1 LDGEDAIIPM
11 HDAKPT
17 MALITKL
24 SSKRT
29 LQTILDTGSGHHI
42 FDEVEN
48 PTFKRMRLTGIAGET
63 ISNVKG
69 AVGNLKDVIQLR
81 NTPANLI
88 SVGKLFEDEKWLKFI
103 LEKNRDDPKEQYWW
117 GITIDGNR
125 MLIGV
130 RNHESNLLYN
140 ANMEAIN
147 SDSRRDQSA
156 RAFVAEARNSITPR
170 FRLKRSRHDIK
181 ETNVYEQ
188 HYVALG
194 VPNPRDLKI
203 IDDNFET
210 PIFDVEGRKAIETMS
225 RESYNMGRQSK
236 HKYSAKRRRGKA
248 SQKITSMVATTSN
261 SIMCIGCSRNQ
272 AATTCVFGRCAI
284 CCPGNDECPR
294 HYNPQHIKKQGKG
307 ERIFALSLT
316 RAQRLERRN
325 TNKAKDVEVQ
335 QELEALN
342 KRTMQP
348 QYLDYLS
355 IDGMALEE
363 RKKDGTRETMIIID
377 HHTKKIFEFHCRTR
391 EDTVKRLR
399 EWIVNTVDSESRRL
413 NQQHRIRRIKMD
425 GLSVQ
430 RGTKI
435 KDMLSKLG
443 IARATIPPGSHRSNG
458 LVENAIK
465 KVKAS
470 AKSIWHELGHG
481 MPKHFYFAAVT
492 QAIAALNILPCRG
505 NPGNISAFEMINGRK
520 PRIADIPIT
529 TFASVTAKSLDVPK
543 QGKPGT
549 FNGVYLHEEGLN
561 AALIW
566 NPRTGR
572 TVVRSNIVVNEKRS
586 SYPPDR
592 IQRMMR
598 GQLVHP
604 ISSTTYEK
612 VRRPVNAGNTR
623 KITTSKHK
631 EEYKGEWHDYELRTC
646 NGVPLDKGAY
656 HCPTCDKSID
666 TMQGLRTHFTK
677 MHNHENQQN
686 MAALMKIDNR
696 EQHGTEYNDIPALVY
711 SESESESESDED
723 EDSDPEEED
732 SVANKIGKW
741 FRRTFPNADG
751 EKSVPNVDVNKCYIP
766 NADGEK
772 SVPNVDDNNC
782 CIPNADGEK
791 SVPNANDN
799 KCYIPNADG
808 EKSVPDVD
816 DKNEDI
822 PDADGEKSVPDVDDK
837 NEDIPDADDKKEI
850 CLQTEAET
858 RDECIEAAYK
868 KLARNQELDLDRQWD
883 PNENDTEWSTLRHEF
898 QIEDDDKT
906 VFANIGMDFRGAEEC
921 KESID
926 GTFCFGEFEL
936 PRDSEMNIIRSPE
949 AMQRLTPRNM
959 RDVAQSPFRDELL
972 EALQTEIDT
981 LNRHN
986 VFSKMQTWRPMGR
999 KPIRLKTIFKAKWKT
1014 GVDGEPEFVKWKA
1027 RIVARGFSAIE
1038 GVDYDPTRVSSPVG
1052 RASSYMLALA
1062 EVASK
1067 GMLAFYFDIQAA
1079 YLLTKT
1085 NEDIWIEMPKGLEIH
1100 EGEAGKYCKLNRYL
1114 YGLKTSGFEWHETF
1128 SKFLLKLKF
1137 TKSRNDPCMFTKLTR
1152 DGGLMRI
1159 ILYVDD
1165 ALCTTNSEEM
1175 WHDIREQVDARF
1187 KMSEHGPLT
1196 NILGMNVIHD
1206 RETKTIRINQRLKI
1220 EALIERF
1227 GMQEERAKPLTPL
1240 APGRTADRADM
1251 PTNPEEEEKEAGLAT
1266 SPLRPNGFLKY
1277 QELIDEYRSLLG
1289 SLSHIATWGRNDIKH
1304 AVYLLARH
1312 QAKPSARDYKSALR
1326 ILNYLKGT
1334 INLEM
1339 VLGALPFD
1347 ESSPVEAMVDSNFDT
1362 PSTTGFV
1369 ITVWGSVIHAESR
1382 KQGAISRSTMEAEL
1396 IAASQCTAMVKYI
1409 RRVLIEDFRCNLP
1422 ATPMAEDNTG
1432 CIGVAKGG
1440 GNHKRR
1446 RHIRVADAWIYQE
1459 AALAKTIELYQIK
1472 SKDNVADMFT
1482 KSLESPAFIKFRD
1495 IIMGMR
1501 NPKNDPDESSE

>member
-1 LDGEDAIIPM
+1 MDGEDAIIPM

-69 AVGNLKDVIQLR
+69 AVGKLKDVIQLR

-147 SDSRRDQSA
+147 SDSRRHQSA

-188 HYVALG
+188 RYVALG

-316 RAQRLERRN
+316 RTQRLERRN

-377 HHTKKIFEFHCRTR
+377 RHTKKIFEFHCRTR
-391 EDTVKRLR
+391 EDIVKRLR

-492 QAIAALNILPCRG
+492 QAITALNILPCRG

-561 AALIW
+561 AARIW

-696 EQHGTEYNDIPALVY
+696 EQHGTEHNDIPALVY

-741 FRRTFPNADG
+741 FRRTFPN
-751 EKSVPNVDVNKCYIP
+751 
-766 NADGEK
+766 
-772 SVPNVDDNNC
+772 
-782 CIPNADGEK
+782 
-791 SVPNANDN
+791 
-799 KCYIPNADG
+799 
-808 EKSVPDVD
+808 
-816 DKNEDI
+816 
-822 PDADGEKSVPDVDDK
+822 ADGEKSVPDVDDK

-936 PRDSEMNIIRSPE
+936 PRDSEMNIIRSPD

-1382 KQGAISRSTMEAEL
+1382 KQGAIARSTMEAEL

>member
-1 LDGEDAIIPM
+1 M
-11 HDAKPT
+11 
-17 MALITKL
+17 
-24 SSKRT
+24 
-29 LQTILDTGSGHHI
+29 
-42 FDEVEN
+42 
-48 PTFKRMRLTGIAGET
+48 
-63 ISNVKG
+63 
-69 AVGNLKDVIQLR
+69 
-81 NTPANLI
+81 
-88 SVGKLFEDEKWLKFI
+88 
-103 LEKNRDDPKEQYWW
+103 
-117 GITIDGNR
+117 
-125 MLIGV
+125 
-130 RNHESNLLYN
+130 
-140 ANMEAIN
+140 
-147 SDSRRDQSA
+147 
-156 RAFVAEARNSITPR
+156 
-170 FRLKRSRHDIK
+170 
-181 ETNVYEQ
+181 
-188 HYVALG
+188 
-194 VPNPRDLKI
+194 
-203 IDDNFET
+203 
-210 PIFDVEGRKAIETMS
+210 
-225 RESYNMGRQSK
+225 
-236 HKYSAKRRRGKA
+236 
-248 SQKITSMVATTSN
+248 
-261 SIMCIGCSRNQ
+261 
-272 AATTCVFGRCAI
+272 
-284 CCPGNDECPR
+284 
-294 HYNPQHIKKQGKG
+294 
-307 ERIFALSLT
+307 
-316 RAQRLERRN
+316 
-325 TNKAKDVEVQ
+325 
-335 QELEALN
+335 
-342 KRTMQP
+342 
-348 QYLDYLS
+348 
-355 IDGMALEE
+355 
-363 RKKDGTRETMIIID
+363 
-377 HHTKKIFEFHCRTR
+377 
-391 EDTVKRLR
+391 
-399 EWIVNTVDSESRRL
+399 
-413 NQQHRIRRIKMD
+413 
-425 GLSVQ
+425 
-430 RGTKI
+430 
-435 KDMLSKLG
+435 
-443 IARATIPPGSHRSNG
+443 
-458 LVENAIK
+458 
-465 KVKAS
+465 
-470 AKSIWHELGHG
+470 
-481 MPKHFYFAAVT
+481 
-492 QAIAALNILPCRG
+492 
-505 NPGNISAFEMINGRK
+505 
-520 PRIADIPIT
+520 
-529 TFASVTAKSLDVPK
+529 
-543 QGKPGT
+543 
-549 FNGVYLHEEGLN
+549 
-561 AALIW
+561 
-566 NPRTGR
+566 
-572 TVVRSNIVVNEKRS
+572 
-586 SYPPDR
+586 
-592 IQRMMR
+592 
-598 GQLVHP
+598 
-604 ISSTTYEK
+604 
-612 VRRPVNAGNTR
+612 
-623 KITTSKHK
+623 
-631 EEYKGEWHDYELRTC
+631 
-646 NGVPLDKGAY
+646 
-656 HCPTCDKSID
+656 
-666 TMQGLRTHFTK
+666 
-677 MHNHENQQN
+677 
-686 MAALMKIDNR
+686 
-696 EQHGTEYNDIPALVY
+696 
-711 SESESESESDED
+711 
-723 EDSDPEEED
+723 
-732 SVANKIGKW
+732 
-741 FRRTFPNADG
+741 
-751 EKSVPNVDVNKCYIP
+751 
-766 NADGEK
+766 
-772 SVPNVDDNNC
+772 
-782 CIPNADGEK
+782 
-791 SVPNANDN
+791 
-799 KCYIPNADG
+799 
-808 EKSVPDVD
+808 
-816 DKNEDI
+816 
-822 PDADGEKSVPDVDDK
+822 DDK

-858 RDECIEAAYK
+858 RDECIKAAYK

-936 PRDSEMNIIRSPE
+936 PRDSEMNIIRSPD

-1382 KQGAISRSTMEAEL
+1382 KQGAIARSTMEAEL

>member
-1 LDGEDAIIPM
+1 MDGEDAIIPM

-69 AVGNLKDVIQLR
+69 AVGTLKDVIQLR

-181 ETNVYEQ
+181 ETNAYEQ

-248 SQKITSMVATTSN
+248 SQKTTSMVATTSN

-316 RAQRLERRN
+316 RVQRLERRN

-391 EDTVKRLR
+391 EDIVKRLR

-520 PRIADIPIT
+520 PRTADIPIT

-561 AALIW
+561 AARIW

-696 EQHGTEYNDIPALVY
+696 EQHGTEHNDIPALAY
-711 SESESESESDED
+711 SESESESESDEDEDSDPEEEDSVVNKIGKWFRRTFPNADGETEHNDMPALVHSESESESESESD

-766 NADGEK
+766 N
-772 SVPNVDDNNC
+772 
-782 CIPNADGEK
+782 
-791 SVPNANDN
+791 
-799 KCYIPNADG
+799 
-808 EKSVPDVD
+808 
-816 DKNEDI
+816 
-822 PDADGEKSVPDVDDK
+822 
-837 NEDIPDADDKKEI
+837 ADDKKEI

-1382 KQGAISRSTMEAEL
+1382 KQGAIARSTMEAEL

-1472 SKDNVADMFT
+1472 SKDNVADIFT